1 MKCLLDTAVWLWSLT
16 TWERL
21 NEKARDLLSSGE
33 DEFYLSAASSW
44 EIAIKT
50 ALGRLQL
57 PEPAA
62 SYIPKRMATEGIRP
76 LTITHT
82 HALAVS
88 DLPLHHGDPF
98 DRLLIAQALTEDMM
112 ILTADRTFE
121 LYEVD
126 VLWAG
131 R

>member
-1 MKCLLDTAVWLWSLT
+1 MKCLLDTSVWLWSLT
-16 TWERL
+16 TWERI
-21 NEKARDLLSSGE
+21 NEKARGVLSSGRNE
-33 DEFYLSAASSW
+33 LYLSAASSW

>member
-1 MKCLLDTAVWLWSLT
+1 MKCLLDTSIWLWSLT
-16 TWERL
+16 TWERC
-21 NEKARDLLSSGE
+21 NEKARDLLASGE

-44 EIAIKT
+44 EIVIKT
-50 ALGRLQL
+50 ALGRLEL

-62 SYIPKRMATEGIRP
+62 RYIPRRMATQGIRP
-76 LTITHT
+76 LSITHT

-98 DRLLIAQALTEDMM
+98 DRLLIAQARAEEMV
-112 ILTADRTFE
+112 ILTADHAFE
-121 LYEVD
+121 LYEVEIF
-126 VLWAG
+126 WCG